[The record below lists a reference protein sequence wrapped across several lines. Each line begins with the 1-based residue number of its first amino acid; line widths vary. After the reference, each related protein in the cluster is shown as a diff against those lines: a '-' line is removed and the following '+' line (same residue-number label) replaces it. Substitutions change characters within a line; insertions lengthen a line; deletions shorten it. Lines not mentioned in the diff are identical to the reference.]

1 MGQSD
6 LGWQCLLVPDCLQ
19 KMDQPYRPSTPFF
32 YRYALTISS
41 MHGCRKLCQRG
52 SNFDNVLKLLFFLN
66 IFYEGW
72 EDRITQVII
81 GSPAKHHLNG
91 VLLVYWWWPNIGC
104 WLGSFMIY
112 QGIRSAPELQK
123 KNYFFVIYQGGF
135 GPPVPPLDP
144 HMSSMMRYHLQDF
157 SMSEHLQVI
166 NLLHISLYQR
176 DFYVTLKGT
185 IIIFIQILT
194 LSLLFQGMMP
204 HNSHISLGMI
214 WDLPSCHIEITK

>member
-1 MGQSD
+1 MQKILSEGVQ
-6 LGWQCLLVPDCLQ
+6 LWQCSNVVV
-19 KMDQPYRPSTPFF
+19 FF
-32 YRYALTISS
+32 
-41 MHGCRKLCQRG
+41 
-52 SNFDNVLKLLFFLN
+52 NV
-66 IFYEGW
+66 FYEGW
-72 EDRITQVII
+72 EDRMPVII

-112 QGIRSAPELQK
+112 QGICTRIE
-123 KNYFFVIYQGGF
+123 KNPIFLWFFKGGPD
-135 GPPVPPLDP
+135 PPVPPLDP

-166 NLLHISLYQR
+166 NLLHISLSQR
-176 DFYVTLKGT
+176 NFYVTLKWT

-194 LSLLFQGMMP
+194 LLFQGMMP